1 MNLENVF
8 YVMAIFYMTLGI
20 IILIMLVVAVFYI
33 KQKVT
38 EMEKMVKEKIDI
50 ISEVASHPGEAAVGL
65 GAAMA
70 GAAVEKI
77 KTAFESKKR
86 KKN

>member
-1 MNLENVF
+1 
-8 YVMAIFYMTLGI
+8 
-20 IILIMLVVAVFYI
+20 MLVVAVFYI

-38 EMEKMVKEKIDI
+38 EMEKVVREKIDI
-50 ISEVASHPGEAAVGL
+50 ISEVAAHPGEAAVGL

-70 GAAVEKI
+70 GAAVDKI
-77 KTAFESKKR
+77 KTAFENKKR